1 MTSRRAEDILWVAE
15 EVADLAT
22 LLHSHG
28 LTHLASRLDQVQ
40 SALQSMHTAAWRS
53 PLPKTRKNAGKIVV
67 LQSFRTQLQS
77 TVSNTEGDAR
87 ETEMF

>member
-28 LTHLASRLDQVQ
+28 LRHLASRLDQVH
-40 SALQSMHTAAWRS
+40 SALQSMHIGSCRIP
-53 PLPKTRKNAGKIVV
+53 PLKTRANSAKVVV
-67 LQSFRTQLQS
+67 LEFFRKELQLTAS
-77 TVSNTEGDAR
+77 RTEGDAC
-87 ETEMF
+87 